1 MYDIIVIGAGAAGL
15 TAAITAAKRNKK
27 ILVIDKN
34 KKCGAKLYATGNGR
48 CNITNLKMDIS
59 KYYNDSFSYDVIGRE
74 DASKQVI
81 SFFNE
86 LGLMTYDRD
95 GYVYPLS
102 NQASSLVWALKDAAE
117 ETGLVS
123 FRYNHAV
130 KDIEVEDLEDVE
142 IRIDKAD
149 YKKADELKKARIK
162 ESEAKVKY
170 KVFLDNNET
179 YEAEKILIAAGG
191 FSYPKLGT
199 AGNEIY
205 HIFDKLNIKYQKFEP
220 ALCPIFTKED
230 MSGLYG
236 VRSKGRVSVD
246 INLKNKKR
254 DIIYE
259 DGEIQFTDYG
269 LSGIVIFNLAYYLK
283 AEDTISLNLIPEI
296 SKELFISLFEKN
308 KNRKVLAILNGLL
321 NDKLSNYIIN
331 RCFTENEKKF
341 KLTGND
347 LDRADILRL
356 YDTST
361 NLKFTVRGKD
371 DFNMSQAS
379 VGGILTD
386 QIDKDSM
393 KIIST
398 DGIYCAG
405 EVTNIIAK
413 CGGYNLTYA
422 FLSGIKAGRN
432 M

>member
-130 KDIEVEDLEDVE
+130 KDISKIIEAK
-142 IRIDKAD
+142 IDETE
-149 YKKADELKKARIK
+149 YKKADESENAKIK

-220 ALCPIFTKED
+220 ALCPIFTKDD

-236 VRSKGRVSVD
+236 VRSKGRVSVC
-246 INLKNKKR
+246 INFNNKR

-341 KLTGND
+341 KLTGNN